1 MEGGIRCTSL
11 TGEGTDDLPV
21 EAPVSMNLWGFG
33 KSFLDE
39 ADRRL
44 CGLAL
49 CENLPKNPLK
59 CEYFLPTVASELID
73 EGKGGSHRAQEH
85 R

>member
-1 MEGGIRCTSL
+1 M
-11 TGEGTDDLPV
+11 

-39 ADRRL
+39 ADRRFAGWL
-44 CGLAL
+44 H
-49 CENLPKNPLK
+49 ENLPKNPLK

-73 EGKGGSHRAQEH
+73 EARQQSPCSRAPISGTV
-85 R
+85 